1 MTRTVSVSNNGAA
14 LRIDLMKGGN
24 IDVYKEY
31 LKAEGYILK
40 SSRYIDEG
48 DDEPD
53 NFEVIDTV
61 YSGVWIGGTDYAF
74 MINDEKGV
82 KAE

>member
-1 MTRTVSVSNNGAA
+1 MTRTVSLSSNGTD

-48 DDEPD
+48 DDKPD
-53 NFEVIDTV
+53 NFKVIDTI
-61 YSGVWIGGTDYAF
+61 YSGIQIGGTDYTF
-74 MINDEKGV
+74 EIKDEKGV
-82 KAE
+82 KTE